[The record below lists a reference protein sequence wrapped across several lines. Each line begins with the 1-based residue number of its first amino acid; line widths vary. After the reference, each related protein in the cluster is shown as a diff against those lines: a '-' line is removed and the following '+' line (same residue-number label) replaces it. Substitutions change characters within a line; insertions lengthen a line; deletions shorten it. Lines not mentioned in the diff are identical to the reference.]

1 MLSFD
6 GLRNMVWPSTSLK
19 IDDEPITLANG
30 MVFAISSGV
39 LGQLC
44 FLRFNKISFSD
55 SFAITSIKF
64 TNN

>member
-1 MLSFD
+1 
-6 GLRNMVWPSTSLK
+6 MVWPSTSLK

-44 FLRFNKISFSD
+44 FLGFNKISFSD